1 MQDRCAVDGFDR
13 FRGPARTMNL
23 SRVLHDLVYK
33 PLCYVLINSPKKL
46 QHILGL
52 CRREGGASKVPSLTY
67 SRVQTK
73 CVVIIFKAG
82 PACLR
87 AYVD

>member
-1 MQDRCAVDGFDR
+1 MQDRCAVDGFHR
-13 FRGPARTMNL
+13 FRGPARTVSL

-52 CRREGGASKVPSLTY
+52 CRREGGASKVPNLTY
-67 SRVQTK
+67 SRAQS
-73 CVVIIFKAG
+73 CHNFQCW
-82 PACLR
+82 PCMFESLC
-87 AYVD
+87 